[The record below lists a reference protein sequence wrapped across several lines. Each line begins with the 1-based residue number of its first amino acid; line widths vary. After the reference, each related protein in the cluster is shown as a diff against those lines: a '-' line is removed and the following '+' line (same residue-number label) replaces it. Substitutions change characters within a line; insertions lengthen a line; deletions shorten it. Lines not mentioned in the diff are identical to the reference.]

1 MRILVVNWQ
10 DRENR
15 QSGGAEIHMHEV
27 FRRIARRG
35 HEVTLLCSGWRGCV
49 ARAKVDGLDVH
60 RVGTRYTFPFLAR
73 RYWATVLRPE
83 QHDVVWEDI
92 NKVPLY
98 TPRWGARRV
107 VAFVPHLFGETV
119 FSEAGP
125 VMGSAVWLA
134 ERPLAAVYR
143 DTPFEALS
151 KSTRDD
157 LVARGLPPDCVRVIV
172 PGVEFERYTPD
183 AAVRAPV
190 PTFAYLGRLK
200 KYKRVDLIIRAFA
213 LLANRSSVLEIAGAG
228 DYRPALEELVAS
240 LDLRQRVRFLGFVTE
255 AEKLALYRR
264 SWAVALTSP
273 KEGWGLTNLE
283 AEACGTPV
291 IASDSPGLRES
302 LRHDETGYLVPHGD
316 LRELATRMAEL
327 ADAPGTV
334 ARMGVAARR
343 FAETFTWERAALQTE
358 THLREV
364 VEAR

>member
-27 FRRIARRG
+27 FRRIAARG
-35 HEVTLLCSGWRGCV
+35 HEVTLLCSGWSGC
-49 ARAKVDGLDVH
+49 RANAVVDGLDVH
-60 RVGTRYTFPFLAR
+60 RVGTRYTYPFLAR
-73 RYWATVLRPE
+73 RYWKTVLEKRGYE
-83 QHDVVWEDI
+83 VLWEDI

-98 TPRWGARRV
+98 TPRWGAERV

-125 VMGSAVWLA
+125 FMGSAVWLA
-134 ERPLAAVYR
+134 ERPIGAAYR
-143 DTPFEALS
+143 DTEFEALS
-151 KSTRDD
+151 ESTRDD
-157 LVARGLPPDCVRVIV
+157 LVGRGLSADQVRVIV

-183 AAVRAPV
+183 ATVRGSV

-213 LLANRSSVLEIAGAG
+213 LIADKSSVLEIAGAG
-228 DYRPALEELVAS
+228 DYRPALEELVES
-240 LDLRQRVRFLGFVTE
+240 LDLRRRVRFLGFVTE

-283 AEACGTPV
+283 AAACGTPV

-302 LRHDETGYLVPHGD
+302 LRHEETGYLVPHGD
-316 LRELATRMAEL
+316 VAALASRMAEL
-327 ADAPGTV
+327 SEAPATV
-334 ARMGVAARR
+334 ARLGAAARR
-343 FAETFTWERAALQTE
+343 FAETFTWERAARETE
-358 THLREV
+358 AHLREV